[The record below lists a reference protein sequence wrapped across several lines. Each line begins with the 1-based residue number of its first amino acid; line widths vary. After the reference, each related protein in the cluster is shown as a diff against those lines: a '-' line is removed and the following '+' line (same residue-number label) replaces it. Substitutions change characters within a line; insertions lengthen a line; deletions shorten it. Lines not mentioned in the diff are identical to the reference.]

1 MAHTKKKPRK
11 KSQSDTHRGHNPTD
25 KWNSPQ
31 WVLDKSNTVLGG
43 IDLDPASSE
52 IANVRVG
59 AKRFFTKRD
68 MPLDQPWI
76 GTVYI
81 NPPGG
86 DTGRL
91 LPKAFWNK
99 LLKEIDLGHTIHA
112 IFLAYRLEMVR
123 TTQIKCEHSLLEFP
137 TCIFK
142 RRLVFVLE
150 NGMPQSDIMFPSCI
164 TYVPGTK
171 DKTALFVREFGD
183 SGVIVG

>member
-1 MAHTKKKPRK
+1 VAKTKKPQRDVKRGK
-11 KSQSDTHRGHNPTD
+11 KKTD
-25 KWNSPQ
+25 QWHTPQ
-31 WVLDKSNTVLGG
+31 WVIGKSDIVLGG

-68 MPLDQPWI
+68 APLDQPWM
-76 GTVYI
+76 GAVFV
-81 NPPGG
+81 NPPSG

-99 LLKEIDLGHTIHA
+99 LLAEIAAGNTTHA
-112 IFLAYRLEMVR
+112 LFLAYRLEMVR
-123 TTQIKCEHSLLEFP
+123 TTQVKCAHSLLEFP
-137 TCIFK
+137 TCIFE
-142 RRLVFVLE
+142 RRLVFVNKLGAPLDG
-150 NGMPQSDIMFPSCI
+150 NMSPSCI
-164 TYVPGTK
+164 TYVPGSK